1 MKSLFRKVI
10 TTFYLLLLL
19 NITAKAQ
26 LNLFGSSYFQNQYLN
41 NASYAGLT
49 NGLQVSG
56 GLSNLWTIIPG
67 SPKKQFF
74 TANYGAANSRYGLG
88 LILKNEK
95 AGLIRKTNVEVSW
108 SYHVPLGREDEQLN
122 FGMSLGIQD
131 QRIDLSELDADQNDV
146 QITRFND
153 EENQFDADFGISYT
167 SNKLNLQASLPK
179 LRSLFNQ
186 SVDNGINKI
195 DFLAALSYK
204 LESRASSGLF
214 NGMSAEPKLVLRSIR
229 GHNDIID
236 AGAQIGFS
244 GDILSFL
251 YMYHSTKSNSFG
263 FKMKYDERY
272 QLLGIYST
280 NTSETK
286 NYVNSNFEVGLK
298 VIIF

>member
-1 MKSLFRKVI
+1 MKKFNKKVSI
-10 TTFYLLLLL
+10 TFCFIFFVNL
-19 NITAKAQ
+19 TAKAQ
-26 LNLFGSSYFQNQYLN
+26 LNLFGSSYFHNQYLN

-49 NGLQVSG
+49 NGLQLAG

-67 SPKKQFF
+67 SPEKQFF
-74 TANYGAANSRYGLG
+74 TANYGFENRRYGLG
-88 LILKNEK
+88 IILKNEK
-95 AGLIRKTNVEVSW
+95 AGLIRKSNMDVSW

-131 QRIDLSELDADQNDV
+131 QHIDLSEIDSDQGDV

-153 EENQFDADFGISYT
+153 EENQFDADLGLSYT
-167 SNKLNLQASLPK
+167 SKKLNLQASMPR
-179 LRSLFNQ
+179 LRNLFNQ
-186 SVDNGINKI
+186 GVDNGINKI
-195 DFLAALSYK
+195 DFLAVVSYK
-204 LESRASSGLF
+204 LESSANSGIF

-229 GHNDIID
+229 GNSDIID
-236 AGAQIGFS
+236 AGAQISFS

-251 YMYHSTKSNSFG
+251 YIYHSTRSNSFG

-280 NTSETK
+280 NSSETK
-286 NYVNSNFEVGLK
+286 NFVNSNFEVGLK

>member
-10 TTFYLLLLL
+10 TTFCLLLLL
-19 NITAKAQ
+19 NLTAKAQ

-56 GLSNLWTIIPG
+56 GLSNLWTNIPG

-74 TANYGAANSRYGLG
+74 TINYGAENGRHGLG
-88 LILKNEK
+88 LILKNDK
-95 AGLIRKTNVEVSW
+95 AGLIRKANVEVSW
-108 SYHVPLGREDEQLN
+108 SYHVPLGREDEKLN

-131 QRIDLSELDADQNDV
+131 QSIDLSELDADQNDV

-153 EENQFDADFGISYT
+153 EENQFDADLGISYT
-167 SNKLNLQASLPK
+167 SKKLNLQASLPK

-186 SVDNGINKI
+186 SVDNGINQI
-195 DFLAALSYK
+195 DFLAALSYT
-204 LESRASSGLF
+204 LESKVSSGIF
-214 NGMSAEPKLVLRSIR
+214 NGLSAEPKLVLRSVR

-236 AGAQIGFS
+236 AGAQVSFS

-263 FKMKYDERY
+263 FRMKYIERY

-280 NTSETK
+280 NTSATK
-286 NYVNSNFEVGLK
+286 NYLNSNFEVGLK